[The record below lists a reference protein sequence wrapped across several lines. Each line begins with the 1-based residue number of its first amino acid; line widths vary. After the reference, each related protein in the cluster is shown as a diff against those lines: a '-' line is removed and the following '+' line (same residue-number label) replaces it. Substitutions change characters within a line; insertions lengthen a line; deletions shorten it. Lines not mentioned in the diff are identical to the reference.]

1 MAIRSDTSIHAI
13 KAGGR
18 EHKLFLYADDIL
30 WLSVDPVSSAPR
42 LLEIMETFSEISGY
56 KINWHKSEVMPVSR
70 TCLPTINNALQ
81 FKWIDSGM
89 QYLGIRLTPT
99 INDMVQ
105 ANFNPL
111 LQRIKDNLDKWK
123 LINLSLWGKV
133 NTIKMMVASQ
143 VNYISMMVPLTVPD
157 SFFKQYNQIIREFL
171 WNGKKPRM
179 KLEKLYTTRNKGGL
193 ALPNVE
199 LYRTAF
205 EVSKLA
211 KHWCGEH
218 SSLGWLDKERELVS
232 PF

>member
-1 MAIRSDTSIHAI
+1 
-13 KAGGR
+13 
-18 EHKLFLYADDIL
+18 
-30 WLSVDPVSSAPR
+30 
-42 LLEIMETFSEISGY
+42 
-56 KINWHKSEVMPVSR
+56 MPASR
-70 TCLPTINNALQ
+70 TCLSTINNALQ

-111 LQRIKDNLDKWK
+111 LQRIKVNLDKWK
-123 LINLSLWGKV
+123 LINISLWGKV
-133 NTIKMMVASQ
+133 NTIKMMGASQ

-157 SFFKQYNQIIREFL
+157 SFFKQYNQIITEFL

-179 KLEKLYTTRNKGGL
+179 KLEKLYTTRSKGGL

-211 KHWCGEH
+211 T
-218 SSLGWLDKERELVS
+218 LVW
-232 PF
+232 